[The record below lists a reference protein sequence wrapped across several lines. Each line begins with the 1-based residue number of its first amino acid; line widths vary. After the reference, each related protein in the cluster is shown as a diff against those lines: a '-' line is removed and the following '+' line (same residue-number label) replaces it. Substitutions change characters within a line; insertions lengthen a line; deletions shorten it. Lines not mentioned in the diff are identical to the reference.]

1 MKITV
6 STIKPTTK
14 AKKQWRPQ
22 KRGFSSNQLEVALKR
37 DVIKSFSELDY
48 QVSKGGQRFDESV
61 TFSTRGWGLKDLVF
75 KNEGGLTKWQ
85 NAKKWLVE
93 AKAWRG

>member
-6 STIKPTTK
+6 STVKPTTK

-22 KRGFSSNQLEVALKR
+22 KRGLSSNQLEARLRKQVVDA
-37 DVIKSFSELDY
+37 FSELDFY
-48 QVSKGGQRFDESV
+48 VSKGGQRFDESV